1 MKILACLLVALCVV
15 GCVTPDKPR
24 PKYDTPY
31 PIPELIDPVTEQPV
45 RTR

>member
-1 MKILACLLVALCVV
+1 MKIIACLMLVAMA

-24 PKYDTPY
+24 PAYDTPY

-45 RTR
+45 VTR